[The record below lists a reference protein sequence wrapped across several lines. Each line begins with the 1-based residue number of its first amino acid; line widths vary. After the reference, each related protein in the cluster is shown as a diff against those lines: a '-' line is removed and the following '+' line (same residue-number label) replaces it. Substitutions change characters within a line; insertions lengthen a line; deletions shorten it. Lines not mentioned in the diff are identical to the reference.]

1 MRKIIKKG
9 GKKMKKLALL
19 ILVVVLL
26 LGLMGCGAITPA
38 TDEEKVESVVSE
50 YFLAVSDQD
59 WDKAKSYCVSGSVMY
74 DDTLQMQTALEEF
87 GISLNIIVNI
97 TSTSVNGN
105 YAEVYFDLTMTMVLE
120 DTESEFQK
128 DNVTFYLQKVGNDW
142 KIYDSENLEYEESD
156 T

>member
-1 MRKIIKKG
+1 
-9 GKKMKKLALL
+9 MKKLALL

-26 LGLMGCGAITPA
+26 LGLTGCGVITPA
-38 TDEEKVESVVSE
+38 TDEEKVESVVYE

-59 WDKAKSYCVSGSVMY
+59 WDKAKSCCVSGSDAY
-74 DDTLQMQTALEEF
+74 DDTLQIQTAIEEID
-87 GISLNIIVNI
+87 ISLNWIVDI

-105 YAEVYFDLTMTMVLE
+105 YAEVYFDLTVTMVLE
-120 DTESEFQK
+120 GTESEFTI
-128 DNVTFYLQKVGNDW
+128 DNVTFYLQKVGNNW

>member
-26 LGLMGCGAITPA
+26 LGLTGCGVITPA

-50 YFLAVSDQD
+50 YFLAISDQD
-59 WDKAKSYCVSGSVMY
+59 WDKAKSCCVSGSVMY
-74 DDTLQMQTALEEF
+74 DDTLLIQTSIEGL
-87 GISLNIIVNI
+87 GIIWNWIVDI
-97 TSTSVNGN
+97 TSTSINGN
-105 YAEVYFDLTMTMVLE
+105 YAEVYFDATVTAVF
-120 DTESEFQK
+120 DGTESEFQI
-128 DNVTFYLQKVGNDW
+128 DNVTFYLQKVGNNW

>member
-26 LGLMGCGAITPA
+26 LGLMGCGVITPA
-38 TDEEKVESVVSE
+38 TDEEKVESVVYE
-50 YFLAVSDQD
+50 YFLAISDQD

-74 DDTLQMQTALEEF
+74 DNTLQMQTAFEEF
-87 GISLNIIVNI
+87 DVIWNWIIDI
-97 TSTSVNGN
+97 TSTSVIGN
-105 YAEVYFDLTMTMVLE
+105 YAEVYFDATVVLE
-120 DTESEFQK
+120 GTKRDLQI

>member
-1 MRKIIKKG
+1 
-9 GKKMKKLALL
+9 MKKLALL

-26 LGLMGCGAITPA
+26 LGLTGCGVITPA
-38 TDEEKVESVVSE
+38 TDEEKVESVVYE
-50 YFLAVSDQD
+50 YFLAISDQD
-59 WDKAKSYCVSGSVMY
+59 WDKAKSCCVSGSVMY
-74 DDTLQMQTALEEF
+74 DDTLQAQASIEEF
-87 GISLNIIVNI
+87 GISLNMIVDI

-105 YAEVYFDLTMTMVLE
+105 YAEVYFDLTVTMVLE
-120 DTESEFQK
+120 GTESEFQI

>member
-1 MRKIIKKG
+1 MRKTIKKG

-26 LGLMGCGAITPA
+26 LGLMGCGVITPA
-38 TDEEKVESVVSE
+38 TDEEKVESVVYE

-59 WDKAKSYCVSGSVMY
+59 WDKAKSCCVSGSVMY
-74 DDTLQMQTALEEF
+74 DVTLQTQTTLEEF
-87 GISLNIIVNI
+87 GISLNWIVDI
-97 TSTSVNGN
+97 TSTSINGN
-105 YAEVYFDLTMTMVLE
+105 YAEVYFDATVTMVLE
-120 DTESEFQK
+120 GTESEFPQ
-128 DNVTFYLQKVGNDW
+128 DDITFYLQKVGNDW

>member
-26 LGLMGCGAITPA
+26 LGLTGCGLITPA
-38 TDEEKVESVVSE
+38 TDEEKVESVVYE
-50 YFLAVSDQD
+50 YWLAISDQD
-59 WDKAKSYCVSGSVMY
+59 WDKAKSCCVSGSVMY
-74 DDTLQMQTALEEF
+74 DNTLLIQTSIEGF
-87 GISLNIIVNI
+87 DIIWSFIVDI
-97 TSTSVNGN
+97 TSTSVIGN
-105 YAEVYFDLTMTMVLE
+105 YAEVYFNLTVTMVTE
-120 DTESEFQK
+120 GTESEFPL
-128 DNVTFYLQKVGNDW
+128 DDITFYLQKVGNNW